1 MLDVYC
7 VPLYLGTIAAITE
20 PIEFNIGYELWGFA
34 PVECEGAP
42 EQTGTFSTNQCIDL
56 SAYDGKFTLEISS
69 TFLFVSLHTAVEVT
83 DNGHR

>member
-1 MLDVYC
+1 MMIAPC
-7 VPLYLGTIAAITE
+7 THVPTAAITE

-42 EQTGTFSTNQCIDL
+42 EQTGTFLTNQCIDL

-69 TFLFVSLHTAVEVT
+69 ACIFAIFAYYRGG
-83 DNGHR
+83 N